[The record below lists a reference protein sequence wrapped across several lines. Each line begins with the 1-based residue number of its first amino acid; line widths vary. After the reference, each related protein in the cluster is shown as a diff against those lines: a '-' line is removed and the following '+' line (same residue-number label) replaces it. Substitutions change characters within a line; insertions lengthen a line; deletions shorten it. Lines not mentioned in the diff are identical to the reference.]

1 MANDATNP
9 QDHLPFDDA
18 GDEPAA
24 ASAGSDGYAFGTDP
38 WGGDFAE
45 GASDPWLANLFTEEI
60 ENVNAS
66 DWDVDTAL
74 IWGDD
79 GGHAAVDDGGA
90 VDFPI

>member
-18 GDEPAA
+18 TDQPASVPAGPDDAFDTEPW
-24 ASAGSDGYAFGTDP
+24 GSDFT
-38 WGGDFAE
+38 E
-45 GASDPWLANLFTEEI
+45 GASDPWLANLFTDEI

-79 GGHAAVDDGGA
+79 GEPAALDDSGA
-90 VDFPI
+90 VDFPL